1 MRDWS
6 LNTTPTRGSVLP
18 RIHRKGWVST
28 VETSHFSR
36 REGSDTA
43 VGGTSPARPLS
54 WGAQWALSSPGM
66 SWSPGKETQSHPG
79 ALKPSPCPQSSAQW
93 LPSGPRSPG
102 RGGGKRHT
110 HSLHPWGRSRQD
122 PTWRQFLDL

>member
-18 RIHRKGWVST
+18 RIHKKGWVST

-66 SWSPGKETQSHPG
+66 SWSPGKETVAPRCPEAQPLPPVLSTVASVRSSVPRQRRGQASHSQP
-79 ALKPSPCPQSSAQW
+79 APLAR
-93 LPSGPRSPG
+93 PR
-102 RGGGKRHT
+102 
-110 HSLHPWGRSRQD
+110 PWGPSRQD
-122 PTWRQFLDL
+122 PT